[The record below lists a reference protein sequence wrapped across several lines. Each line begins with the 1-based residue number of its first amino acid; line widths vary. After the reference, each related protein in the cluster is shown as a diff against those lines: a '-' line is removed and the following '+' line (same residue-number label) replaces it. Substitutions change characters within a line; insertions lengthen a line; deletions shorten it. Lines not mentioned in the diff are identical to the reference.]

1 MPKTREPMISEDK
14 PSSASNSKKGIGTM
28 RGKNKQIRK
37 YV

>member
-14 PSSASNSKKGIGTM
+14 PSSALNSKKGIGTM
-28 RGKNKQIRK
+28 RGTNRQIRK